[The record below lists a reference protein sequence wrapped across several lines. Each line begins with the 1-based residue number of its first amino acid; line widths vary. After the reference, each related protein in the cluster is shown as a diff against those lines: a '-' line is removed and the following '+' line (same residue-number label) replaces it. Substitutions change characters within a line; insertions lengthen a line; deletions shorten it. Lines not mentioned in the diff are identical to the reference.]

1 MVYASFLWKPGRF
14 IDTSLNEDTDN
25 FQNFYGQ
32 PLFFPK
38 LNSIPLTFLASKY
51 TARLDPKVN
60 RIVSLSVACS

>member
-14 IDTSLNEDTDN
+14 IDTSLNVDTDN
-25 FQNFYGQ
+25 FQKFYGQ

-51 TARLDPKVN
+51 TASLDP
-60 RIVSLSVACS
+60 